1 MPTDEFLVAGR
12 FELKIIE
19 ITLTVMVID
28 SNAAQQNMY
37 KLWLS
42 LSCTVSKKIPLGL
55 WILS

>member
-37 KLWLS
+37 KL
-42 LSCTVSKKIPLGL
+42 
-55 WILS
+55 